1 MKFKRFG
8 AMLLALVMCTG
19 VFSTTAFAYSDE
31 SATISDTETVETVPA
46 ETEETEEQTS
56 EDELPYTVIVNE
68 DGTVVF
74 SFNGEEWTY
83 DAEETEDDSMV

>member
-31 SATISDTETVETVPA
+31 SATTPA
-46 ETEETEEQTS
+46 T
-56 EDELPYTVIVNE
+56 
-68 DGTVVF
+68 
-74 SFNGEEWTY
+74 
-83 DAEETEDDSMV
+83 